1 MNSGDIETICETTKE
16 IIYNI
21 FVVALLVLVL
31 VGVYLLIES
40 PSKEER
46 MADKGYIYVYS
57 RRGNTGMYIPANCTE
72 FKETV
77 IEVLK

>member
-1 MNSGDIETICETTKE
+1 MNSHDIESICETAKE
-16 IIYNI
+16 VIYSI
-21 FVVALLVLVL
+21 LITALCVLIL
-31 VGVYLLIES
+31 VGFYLLIES

>member
-1 MNSGDIETICETTKE
+1 MNSCDIESICETAKE
-16 IIYNI
+16 VISNI
-21 FVVALLVLVL
+21 LMWALCILIL
-31 VGVYLLIES
+31 VGAYFLIES

-72 FKETV
+72 FKDAVMEA
-77 IEVLK
+77 LK